1 MADRIKKIKIKQA
14 DGSFSDYMPIGADA
28 WNIDFNN
35 GYSLEQVM
43 GEINPD
49 EEGTV
54 ATQLKK
60 LSPFYIDVSKYDII
74 GDVSDVSAKF
84 QALVNSKGSAT
95 YFFPNG
101 EYLIHDIS
109 LPSNTTILGDTDT
122 LFAIRTYW
130 KVNIFSLLNV
140 ENIAIKNL
148 KFTHANTGDLEKEN
162 LAPQGW
168 DIYSCIKMEGCNNI
182 FVENCHFKYFWYGI
196 TIINTS
202 HITIRD
208 CSFIESGYSMILCL
222 NDSHYILIDNCYFDH
237 CYNNNTGNTYMVVLS
252 ANPYSTDTCVSHATI
267 RNCEFRNNPI
277 WEGVECHRGHHLT
290 VVNNRFFNVNNTIV
304 FFNDNRFTNGNIPVS
319 NVIIDGNYIDASNN
333 ANFYR
338 LIYVAG
344 DLNNKLL
351 GENVSIINNIIE
363 NSDSTYGI
371 YVDRIRNI
379 DNNKI
384 TANSGQL
391 FRLRN
396 VIDGQFNNNNC
407 HLQNETAGS
416 FFGQIDL
423 AHRISVCN
431 NTFTSW
437 QPMTFTIYHAT
448 GDTGCSNVFFYNN
461 QAKWTE
467 AFLRNW
473 TRYGLYSTYG
483 QYFPDFAGDMLPK
496 QRPLDLGTVARY
508 GASGRE
514 ITDVA
519 FAGTAGSN
527 ILTTSTDILPYFTIN
542 QTVQLKGAG
551 TDGANLECVI
561 TDYIDSSHIK
571 ISTPVITSVSGVLM
585 FCPPTLAMEELRPT
599 S

>member
-1 MADRIKKIKIKQA
+1 MGKKQV
-14 DGSFSDYMPIGADA
+14 SQM
-28 WNIDFNN
+28 NI
-35 GYSLEQVM
+35 
-43 GEINPD
+43 
-49 EEGTV
+49 
-54 ATQLKK
+54 
-60 LSPFYIDVSKYDII
+60 YD
-74 GDVSDVSAKF
+74 
-84 QALVNSKGSAT
+84 
-95 YFFPNG
+95 
-101 EYLIHDIS
+101 YLIGITIGSIAADIS
-109 LPSNTTILGDTDT
+109 LDIEKDIVAGIASLIIFGLSGVLVTYLT
-122 LFAIRTYW
+122 LKRIKLRRLLIGVPTVLINDGKIIEKNLRKEGIDINDLQEEARQAGYFDLS
-130 KVNIFSLLNV
+130 KVNCAVLEISGKISFLAKADN
-140 ENIAIKNL
+140 EIITRKDMQIKA
-148 KFTHANTGDLEKEN
+148 KD
-162 LAPQGW
+162 
-168 DIYSCIKMEGCNNI
+168 EGIC
-182 FVENCHFKYFWYGI
+182 
-196 TIINTS
+196 
-202 HITIRD
+202 
-208 CSFIESGYSMILCL
+208 
-222 NDSHYILIDNCYFDH
+222 
-237 CYNNNTGNTYMVVLS
+237 
-252 ANPYSTDTCVSHATI
+252 A
-267 RNCEFRNNPI
+267 
-277 WEGVECHRGHHLT
+277 
-290 VVNNRFFNVNNTIV
+290 
-304 FFNDNRFTNGNIPVS
+304 

-379 DNNKI
+379 DIGNNKI